1 MGFLVILLVIVLLV
15 FLSVISFGLS
25 IIRGIL
31 SIFIPS
37 LRSNR
42 YTGQRHGGAN
52 QASYENEEQKRS
64 KIFEKSE
71 GEYADYEEI
80 K

>member
-1 MGFLVILLVIVLLV
+1 MGFLIILLVIVLLI
-15 FLSVISFGLS
+15 FLSILSFGLS
-25 IIRGIL
+25 IIRGVL

-42 YTGQRHGGAN
+42 YNMQQQDRNNSA
-52 QASYENEEQKRS
+52 AYENEEQKRS
-64 KIFEKSE
+64 KIFDKSE